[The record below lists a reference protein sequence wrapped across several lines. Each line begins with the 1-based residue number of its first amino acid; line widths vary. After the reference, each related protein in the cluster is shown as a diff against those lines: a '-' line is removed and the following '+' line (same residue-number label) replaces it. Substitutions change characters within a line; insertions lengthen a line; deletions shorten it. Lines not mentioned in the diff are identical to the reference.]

1 MNIFV
6 GLVSFSLLVAIVRW
20 HRKLSA
26 AIEPRNNVRV
36 LRKHYPS
43 ITMIRPVR
51 GKDVGAEDN
60 FRAALDTGYP
70 GEVETLFVFDDDND
84 PGLPVARAV
93 VAEHRAKGRKGP
105 AEVIIAGSPPPG
117 MTGKLN
123 AMMIGQNRAR
133 GELIAFGD
141 SDTRPDKQVLRE
153 VVDLLLASKQNG
165 SAFAPIQIYQPH
177 QGAGDVLYAL
187 MQNGLYAPLAAYA
200 AGEKRELPFIMGQIM
215 VFRREAL
222 EAIGG
227 VESVKG
233 QLVDDM
239 AIGKRVHEAGFKNVM
254 TRHPLHIATGGL
266 SLRQFLP
273 TYGRWMQ
280 FSRNGLPLSF
290 VWRQG
295 MQGVGFFAA
304 FFALLLALAT
314 GHFLTALLPLSAIAA
329 QSASIL
335 ALQRK
340 SGGAPVPAKWCIMP
354 VVFFLV
360 SPYVLVKNALKKRV
374 NWRGRVYALSA
385 NAALSAEPALVTAP
399 SIATPHA
406 A

>member
-1 MNIFV
+1 MFL
-6 GLVSFSLLVAIVRW
+6 GLVGFSVLAAIVRW
-20 HRKLSA
+20 HMKLSQ
-26 AIEPRNNVRV
+26 AIEPRDNVRV
-36 LRKHYPS
+36 LRRHYPS

-70 GEVETLFVFDDDND
+70 GEVETLFVFDDDQD

-93 VAEHRAKGRKGP
+93 VAEHIAKRRRGRAD
-105 AEVIIAGSPPPG
+105 VIIAGSPPPG

-123 AMMIGQNRAR
+123 AMRVGQNRAR

-141 SDTRPDKQVLRE
+141 SDTRPDKHVLRE
-153 VVDLLLASKQNG
+153 VVDMLLASTKNG

-177 QGAGDVLYAL
+177 QGAGDVMYAL

-200 AGEKRELPFIMGQIM
+200 AGDNRELPFIMGQIM

-222 EAIGG
+222 RTIGG

-239 AIGKRVHEAGFKNVM
+239 AIGKRIHEAGYKNVM

-273 TYGRWMQ
+273 TYGRWMY
-280 FSRNGLPLSF
+280 FSRNGLPISF
-290 VWRQG
+290 VWRQW

-304 FFALLLALAT
+304 FFALLASLLT
-314 GHFLTALLPLSAIAA
+314 GHFLTALLPLSAIVAQAA
-329 QSASIL
+329 SVL

-340 SGGAPVPAKWCIMP
+340 SGGAPVPAKWWIMP
-354 VVFFLV
+354 VVFYLV
-360 SPYVLVKNALKKRV
+360 SPYVLLKNALKKRV
-374 NWRGRVYALSA
+374 NWRGRVYALAA
-385 NAALSAEPALVTAP
+385 NAALSAQAAPATETF
-399 SIATPHA
+399 ATPHA